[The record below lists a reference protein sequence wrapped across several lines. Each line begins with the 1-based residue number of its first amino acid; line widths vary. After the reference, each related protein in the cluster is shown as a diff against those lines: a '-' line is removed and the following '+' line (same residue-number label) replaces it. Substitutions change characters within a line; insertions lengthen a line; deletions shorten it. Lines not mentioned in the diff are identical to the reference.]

1 MSSFRVEKGTGT
13 LICGQSR
20 LETRYQLHIDIGGRA
35 VMVELLDRPDGMAC
49 GDTVQLRFEDGGSLD
64 CQVLDNTS
72 MCTIVGGGLR
82 HRSDSLHVR

>member
-1 MSSFRVEKGTGT
+1 MSAFRFEEGTAT
-13 LICGQSR
+13 LICRQLR
-20 LETRYQLHIDIGGRA
+20 LETRYQLHVDIGGRA

-49 GDTVQLRFEDGGSLD
+49 GDTVQLLFEDGGRLE

-82 HRSDSLHVR
+82 HSA